1 MSAIVDYTYY
11 TDVYMGTEADEATFP
26 ALNAHAAR
34 MILNLCHMRV
44 SEENIDSLAKDIQTR
59 VRLAVCAQIDFLA
72 INGIESI
79 NTSGGGGFTVGKV
92 TVHANSSSSSGGGAL
107 RACISPEAFAY
118 LEQTG
123 LMNPQVSTIDG
134 WC

>member
-11 TDVYMGTEADEATFP
+11 TDVYMGTEADKATFP

-34 MILNLCHMRV
+34 MIQNLCHMRV
-44 SEENIDSLAKDIQTR
+44 SEENIDSFAKEIQTR

-92 TVHANSSSSSGGGAL
+92 TVHATNSSSGGGAL

-118 LEQTG
+118 LEQIG
-123 LMNPQVSTIDG
+123 LMNPQVPTIDG

>member
-11 TDVYMGTEADEATFP
+11 TDVYMGTEADKATFP

-44 SEENIDSLAKDIQTR
+44 SEENIDSFAKDIQTR
-59 VRLAVCAQIDFLA
+59 VRLGVCAQIDFLA

-92 TVHANSSSSSGGGAL
+92 TVHATNSSSVNNPLSY
-107 RACISPEAFAY
+107 ISPNFS
-118 LEQTG
+118 
-123 LMNPQVSTIDG
+123 NSSIKDIF
-134 WC
+134 C